1 MAEPGQGFYPYQAA
15 IEGYGN
21 GGFRFAQMS
30 HRGSLLCLP
39 SGMHAWD
46 VKPLADIS
54 MSNLEPVFAVA
65 DQIDVLLVGLGTDV
79 AGFDKSIR
87 QALRERNIIVE
98 AIATGGAV
106 RTYDMLLGGN
116 PAAWDA
122 QCCSAPSPNG
132 QGAGAF
138 PGCTATTTS

>member
-46 VKPLADIS
+46 VKAPADIT
-54 MSNLEPVFAVA
+54 MANLEPVFAVA

-98 AIATGGAV
+98 TIATGGAV
-106 RTYDMLLGGN
+106 RTYNILLGESRAVG
-116 PAAWDA
+116 AALIA
-122 QCCSAPSPNG
+122 VESPR
-132 QGAGAF
+132 
-138 PGCTATTTS
+138 

>member
-1 MAEPGQGFYPYQAA
+1 MAEPGQGFYPHQAV

-21 GGFRFAQMS
+21 GGFRFAGMS

-39 SGMHAWD
+39 TGMHAWE
-46 VKPLADIS
+46 ATSAAEIS
-54 MSNLEPVFAVA
+54 RANLQPVFDAA
-65 DQIDVLLVGLGTDV
+65 DQIDVLLVGLGMDI

-106 RTYDMLLGGN
+106 RTYNILLGENRAVG
-116 PAAWDA
+116 AALIA
-122 QCCSAPSPNG
+122 VESSR
-132 QGAGAF
+132 
-138 PGCTATTTS
+138 